1 MNNNTTNDEYYL
13 KFENAF
19 RGSRQE
25 IVEKLK
31 IYLPLLNA
39 IKQTSPGEIHGIDIG
54 CGRGEWIEICNQ
66 NSVKMIG
73 VDLNSSMVQFCLGQG
88 WPAIQEDAKSYLEQQ
103 PDMSCSIISLFHVIE
118 HLEHKYLLELIDQ
131 ALRVLTPSG
140 ILLMETPSSD
150 NLIVASRGFYADP
163 THLRPIHPETTCF
176 QLTHLGYSWAR
187 PYYVNGHNLY
197 RESNPLGLTSLLAG
211 TALDVVIIAQKPGL
225 DGQLQPEDSWSKVLS
240 ENETTMQAATRID
253 AEQQKRFLQL
263 TERCNQIEAKA
274 QSAIDSADLAHR
286 NILSQQRIE
295 LEHHNKELANTN
307 NSLVHQIIQLEQQN
321 KDLANTNTELIR
333 QISSLERHKLELAN
347 TNMTLSQ
354 QIAELERHDADLKN
368 ANTELHQTITAFYNS
383 RAWKATGPLRRLFV
397 TLRTKKALLFK
408 YLNNKINHHQP

>member
-1 MNNNTTNDEYYL
+1 MNNNITDDEYYL

-19 RGSRQE
+19 RGSRQD

-39 IKQTSPGEIHGIDIG
+39 IKQTSTGQIHGIDIG

-66 NSVKMIG
+66 NNVKMTG

-88 WPAIQEDAKSYLEQQ
+88 WPAIQEDAKTYLEHQ

-176 QLTHLGYSWAR
+176 QLSHLGFSWAR
-187 PYYVNGHNLY
+187 PYYINGHNLY

-211 TALDVVIIAQKPGL
+211 TALDVVIIAQKPGH
-225 DGQLQPEDSWSKVLS
+225 DGQLQPEGSWSEVLN
-240 ENETTMQAATRID
+240 ETETTMQAATRID
-253 AEQQKRFLQL
+253 AEQQKILLQL

-274 QSAIDSADLAHR
+274 QAAIESADLAHR
-286 NILSQQRIE
+286 NILSHQRIE
-295 LEHHNKELANTN
+295 LERHNKELANTN
-307 NSLVHQIIQLEQQN
+307 TSLVHQITQ
-321 KDLANTNTELIR
+321 
-333 QISSLERHKLELAN
+333 LERHNKELAN
-347 TNMTLSQ
+347 ANMELFH
-354 QIAELERHDADLKN
+354 QIAELERHDLDLKN

-383 RAWKATGPLRRLFV
+383 RAWKAVGPLRRIFIIV
-397 TLRTKKALLFK
+397 RAKKAALFK
-408 YLNNKINHHQP
+408 YLNNINHREP